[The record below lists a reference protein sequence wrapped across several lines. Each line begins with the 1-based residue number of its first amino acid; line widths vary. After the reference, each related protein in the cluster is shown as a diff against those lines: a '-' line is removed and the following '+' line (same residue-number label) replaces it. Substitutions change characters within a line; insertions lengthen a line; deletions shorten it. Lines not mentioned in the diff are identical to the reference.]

1 MKHMK
6 MIISN
11 VKFRKDRKS
20 KTNQRQRNSTVGKV
34 LYYTEGQ
41 TKDTQ

>member
-6 MIISN
+6 VIISN
-11 VKFRKDRKS
+11 VKLRKDRKS
-20 KTNQRQRNSTVGKV
+20 KTNQRRRNCTVEKV

>member
-6 MIISN
+6 VIISN

-20 KTNQRQRNSTVGKV
+20 KTNQRRKNCTVEKV
-34 LYYTEGQ
+34 LHYTEGQ